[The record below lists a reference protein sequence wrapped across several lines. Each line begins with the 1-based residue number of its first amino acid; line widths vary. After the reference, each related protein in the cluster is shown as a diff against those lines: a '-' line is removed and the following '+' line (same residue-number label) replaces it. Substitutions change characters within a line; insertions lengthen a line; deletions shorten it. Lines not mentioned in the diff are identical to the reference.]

1 MLRFLTAGESHGP
14 GLVTIVEGLPKGLE
28 FSAEGLDHELARRRL
43 GHGRGGRMKVET
55 DRLEI
60 LGGIRHGR
68 TIGAPVA
75 VVVRN
80 AEADKWSRQ
89 MSVTPIDEAVGRVT
103 RPRPGHADLAG
114 MVKYDTEDARD
125 VLERASA
132 RETAARTVAGYL
144 AKALLETVDVQVR
157 SHVVSIGKVEATER
171 SLSLG
176 DFDDVDSD
184 PVRCLDSEASANMV
198 ALIDQ
203 VTGDKDTLGGIFEVA
218 GFGLPIGLGSYVH
231 YDRRLDAALAGAMMS
246 IPAVKGVEIGD
257 GYRAAVSLGSDAHD
271 EIVRSEGSVGR
282 STNRAGGVEGGVS
295 NGEVLRVRG
304 AMKPISTLMRPLQT
318 VDMDTG
324 EDAVAVRERS
334 DVCAVP
340 AAAVVGEQMVAWVV
354 ACEVMRK
361 FGGDT
366 VDELTDVAADYR
378 ARVARRLEQ

>member
-28 FSAEGLDHELARRRL
+28 FSVEGLDQELGRRRL

-55 DRLEI
+55 DRVEI

-80 AEADKWSRQ
+80 AEAEKWARQ
-89 MSVTPIDEAVGRVT
+89 MSVTPIDEPVGRVT

-114 MVKYDTEDARD
+114 MVKYDTDDARD

-144 AKALLETVDVQVR
+144 AKSLLDTVDVQVR
-157 SHVVSIGKVEATER
+157 SHVISIGEVTAVERPRT
-171 SLSLG
+171 LG
-176 DFDDVDSD
+176 DFANVDSD
-184 PVRCLDSEASANMV
+184 PVRCLDPEASATMV
-198 ALIDQ
+198 DLIDR
-203 VTGDKDTLGGIFEVA
+203 VMEDKNTLGGIFEVA

-231 YDRRLDAALAGAMMS
+231 YDRRLDAALAGALMS

-257 GYRAAVSLGSDAHD
+257 GYRAAVSHGSDAHD
-271 EIVRSEGSVGR
+271 EIVRSDGSVGR

-318 VDMDTG
+318 VDMATG

-354 ACEVMRK
+354 ACEMMRK

-366 VDELTDVAADYR
+366 IDELTSAAIDHR